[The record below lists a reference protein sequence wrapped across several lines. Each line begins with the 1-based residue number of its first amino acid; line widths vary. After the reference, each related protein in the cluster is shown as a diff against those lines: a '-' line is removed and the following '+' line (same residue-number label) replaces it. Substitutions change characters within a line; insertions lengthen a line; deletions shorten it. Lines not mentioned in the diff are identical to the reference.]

1 LKNPERVVGFHFF
14 NPVAVMP
21 LLEVARTS
29 TTDDATTATAIAV
42 GKELKKTM
50 IICKDA
56 PGFVVNRLLTRFMGE
71 VTDAVDEGTPP
82 SVADAA
88 MMEIGFPMSPFQLL
102 DLVGPG
108 VALHVSETLHKNLG
122 PRYRISPTM
131 QRMVKEGVRNFY
143 VKNEDGTYAPNPAA
157 VALIEKGSSPSTAQ
171 QVRDRALKALAEEAR
186 SMLDEGVVSTP
197 AEIDL
202 CMLMGAGWPMHLG
215 GILPYLDRAGISDAV
230 SGKRFHEKGVASLP
244 AKN

>member
-1 LKNPERVVGFHFF
+1 
-14 NPVAVMP
+14 MP

-71 VTDAVDEGTPP
+71 VTDAVDEGTSPA
-82 SVADAA
+82 VADAA

-108 VALHVSETLHKNLG
+108 VALHVSETLHNNLG

-143 VKNEDGTYAPNPAA
+143 IKGEDGSVGANPAA
-157 VALIEKGSSPSTAQ
+157 LALIEKGSTPSTAE
-171 QVRDRALKALAEEAR
+171 QVRARALKALAEEAR
-186 SMLDEGVVSTP
+186 MMLDEGVVTTA

-215 GILPYLDRAGISDAV
+215 GILPYLDREGISESV
-230 SGKRFHEKGVASLP
+230 TGKRFHEKGVASLP
-244 AKN
+244 A